1 MLWTWEHT
9 VLVISMIC
17 DILTIAVYSYVKKLR
32 NTLGKC
38 VISCLLSMVMMQL
51 LWILGLL
58 ELLDLNLYLD
68 LINLGFHILRIFNL
82 VMFVLTVINI
92 RKVKREILRFEQQK
106 ETTRT
111 CFNFDAQTYAV
122 YLRISVIMGAAWIFN
137 SITELLKFD
146 DYYFG
151 LIGALIHFFFGI
163 IHFFLLILKR
173 STLKL
178 LIDSFHERR
187 NEKRVRA
194 QRKKD
199 LAQISKHI
207 QKKNI
212 VNANAVHLL

>member
-1 MLWTWEHT
+1 
-9 VLVISMIC
+9 MIC
-17 DILTIAVYSYVKKLR
+17 NILTIAVYSYVKKLR

-38 VISCLLSMVMMQL
+38 VISCLLSLVMIQL
-51 LWILGLL
+51 YWILIVSGLWMVL
-58 ELLDLNLYLD
+58 PDF
-68 LINLGFHILRIFNL
+68 GFHILRIFNL

-122 YLRISVIMGAAWIFN
+122 YLRISVIMGAAWIFH

-151 LIGALIHFFFGI
+151 LIGTLIHFFFGI

-212 VNANAVHLL
+212 